1 MLNIII
7 GYVQTNYL
15 KFQEFFIEY
24 LEIEKP
30 KKSNLIETSV
40 ISKLIGEYDLY
51 SYFIKD
57 IVIKGKSIYLILFSS
72 KEENY
77 PIDNVNSIN
86 I

>member
-1 MLNIII
+1 MLNIIT

-30 KKSNLIETSV
+30 KRSDFKETSV
-40 ISKLIGEYDLY
+40 ISKLIGECDLC

-57 IVIKGKSIYLILFSS
+57 LVIKVKSIYLILFYSNE
-72 KEENY
+72 KNY
-77 PIDNVNSIN
+77 TIDNVNSIN